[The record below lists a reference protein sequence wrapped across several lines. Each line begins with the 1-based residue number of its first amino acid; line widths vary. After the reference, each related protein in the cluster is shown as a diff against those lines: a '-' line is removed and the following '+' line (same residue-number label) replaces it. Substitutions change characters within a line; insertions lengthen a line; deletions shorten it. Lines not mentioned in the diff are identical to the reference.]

1 MPVSVQLLCVKIEQ
15 FCFPT
20 SRYVYVLLR
29 AGRQTRECIS
39 GLEITFK
46 ITKLNHQQTTPLC
59 ATSAH
64 LLNHPQDGSTTT
76 SLSSLFQCLATCSSK
91 RFFLMSHL
99 NLPRAA
105 WGLWIPIVL
114 TSSGQ
119 VLELVV
125 VEKHGLKSAVCF
137 MEKVCICLR
146 KMWGNNLY
154 ATELSWNM

>member
-1 MPVSVQLLCVKIEQ
+1 MPPSEKPYLNRPGITDSLACACFCPAFVCEDRAVLFSYLSLC
-15 FCFPT
+15 
-20 SRYVYVLLR
+20 LR

-105 WGLWIPIVL
+105 
-114 TSSGQ
+114 
-119 VLELVV
+119 
-125 VEKHGLKSAVCF
+125 
-137 MEKVCICLR
+137 
-146 KMWGNNLY
+146 
-154 ATELSWNM
+154 

>member
-1 MPVSVQLLCVKIEQ
+1 MPPSEKPYLNRPGITDSLACACFCPAFVREDRAVLFSYLSLC
-15 FCFPT
+15 
-20 SRYVYVLLR
+20 LR
-29 AGRQTRECIS
+29 ALMSRQTRECIS
-39 GLEITFK
+39 RLEITFK

-105 WGLWIPIVL
+105 
-114 TSSGQ
+114 
-119 VLELVV
+119 
-125 VEKHGLKSAVCF
+125 
-137 MEKVCICLR
+137 
-146 KMWGNNLY
+146 
-154 ATELSWNM
+154 